1 MNIHEIINTIRSFI
15 VYQPFVA
22 MGIAA
27 ALGILIWIKPK
38 QVLRLM
44 LILAGLC
51 AAGYVLYYLWGAFQ
65 SGYLNKGDMINKSL

>member
-1 MNIHEIINTIRSFI
+1 MNIHEIIHSIRTFV

-27 ALGILIWIKPK
+27 AIGFLIWIKPK
-38 QVLRLM
+38 QVLRLI
-44 LILAGLC
+44 LIAAGIC

-65 SGYLNKGDMINKSL
+65 SGYLNKGEMINKSL

>member
-1 MNIHEIINTIRSFI
+1 MSISEIINTIRAFI